1 MNNNEGYIGRNF
13 ATFNRVAKMIFQ
25 KHGNTNWNH
34 AEKMLR
40 QMLYRESKNV
50 KVDTES

>member
-1 MNNNEGYIGRNF
+1 MGYIDRNY
-13 ATFNRVAKMIFQ
+13 NIMYRVMKMIR
-25 KHGNTNWNH
+25 KNSIANWNH